1 MHIGTLPLAST
12 HSNSAANHRFYDS
25 RIPNPGSYDSP
36 IPIPDSRPS
45 APHRQHRDLLTIV
58 IQLLGTHDQRFFGL
72 LFEQVQA

>member
-12 HSNSAANHRFYDS
+12 TAIPPPITRLYDS
-25 RIPNPGSYDSP
+25 RFPIPGSYDSP

>member
-1 MHIGTLPLAST
+1 MHISTLPLAST
-12 HSNSAANHRFYDS
+12 HSNSAANHPPLRF
-25 RIPNPGSYDSP
+25 PNPESRLLRFP
-36 IPIPDSRPS
+36 NPDSRFPPS

>member
-12 HSNSAANHRFYDS
+12 HSNSAANHPPL

-36 IPIPDSRPS
+36 IPIPDSWPS